1 MRSKYIEDVNKLAED
16 CVTKMIRE
24 DMHTTALCVISLP
37 ECDGMTPEFLFAQPK
52 EAVAEYIEAIAE
64 EVVA

>member
-24 DMHTTALCVISLP
+24 ELHTTALCVVSLP
-37 ECDGMTPEFLFAQPK
+37 ECDNMTMDYLFAQPAP
-52 EAVAEYIEAIAE
+52 AVAEYLEAISN
-64 EVVA
+64 EV